1 VEVIIK
7 ELQHNPDQQIMI
19 LAHNKTLLQYL
30 FKAIEHKQIATVG
43 YYLGGMKDADL
54 KASETKKVIIA
65 TYAMASEGLDI
76 KTLTTLVMATPKTEI
91 CQVIGR
97 ILRVKHSTPV
107 VIDIID
113 AHDLFINQW
122 QKRKAYCKKQNYKI
136 IITENRLY
144 ESDEKHGCWLTLYN
158 PKPNNKPN
166 KSILPLPLINDD
178 DDDDDE
184 DIVTTNVTTNR
195 KQPVL
200 NGTCFL

>member
-54 KASETKKVIIA
+54 KASETKKIIIA

-136 IITENRLY
+136 IVTENRLY

-158 PKPNNKPN
+158 PKPN
-166 KSILPLPLINDD
+166 KSIQLIN
-178 DDDDDE
+178 DDDDE
-184 DIVTTNVTTNR
+184 DIVTTNITNR